1 MRSTAISGALLAL
14 LTVVSA
20 QTYTDC
26 DPTKKTCPADPAVG
40 GDFTIDFTKGKNSF
54 FALADGTTLTYDKE
68 KGAVFSIANEK
79 QAPTISSP
87 GYIFFGK
94 LEVDLIAAPGAGI
107 ITSIVLQ
114 SDCLDEIDWE
124 WLGGSPDE
132 VQTNYFSK
140 GDTSTYD
147 RGGVHAVSASTS
159 TFHTYTIEWTK
170 DALTWSIDGNAVR
183 TLTYADAKGG
193 KEYPQTPMQVKLGTW
208 VAGRSDAPEGTVQ
221 WAGGLA
227 NFDNGP
233 SNGYYKRVVVDDY
246 MGGNKAA
253 KSYVYS
259 DRTGTW
265 QSITVDTEGNGLE
278 DKQVDDGDD
287 KTTSS
292 SVSKPTGSTNGTATA
307 EPTSSS
313 TSGSDSDSASSTDDS
328 GSDDA
333 AATVAP
339 DSGAAA
345 KTLTFA
351 AAALSGV
358 AILAN
363 LF

>member
-14 LTVVSA
+14 FTLVSA
-20 QTYTDC
+20 QTFTEC

-40 GDFTIDFTKGKNSF
+40 GDFTVDFTKGKSSLFN
-54 FALADGTTLTYDKE
+54 LADGTTLTYDKE

-79 QAPTISSP
+79 QAPTISTP

-94 LEVDLIAAPGAGI
+94 LEVELIAAPGPGI

-147 RGGVHAVSASTS
+147 RGGVHAVSASTT
-159 TFHTYTIEWTK
+159 TFHTYTIEWTT
-170 DALTWSIDGNAVR
+170 DALTWSIDGTAVR
-183 TLTYADAKGG
+183 TLKYADAKGG

-253 KSYVYS
+253 KSYIYS

-265 QSITVDTEGNGLE
+265 ESITVDTDGEGLQ
-278 DKQVDDGDD
+278 DKEVDDD
-287 KTTSS
+287 KTTSA
-292 SVSKPTGSTNGTATA
+292 TNSASASATNTTATA
-307 EPTSSS
+307 KPTAST
-313 TSGSDSDSASSTDDS
+313 TSGSDSATTTDDS
-328 GSDDA
+328 DSDSA
-333 AATVAP
+333 EESTTP
-339 DSGAAA
+339 DSGASAI
-345 KTLTFA
+345 KSLTFA
-351 AAALSGV
+351 GAVLSGV
-358 AILAN
+358 AIFAN
-363 LF
+363 LL